1 VVVLAVVTASGR
13 RHSVFDAPV
22 PGGRVLSSYER
33 RQFNEIVS
41 GLIAED
47 PGIVTRHQPRVAP
60 RRPAVALLLWLS
72 MPFICA
78 LGGATGVLVALVAG
92 AYGLHLWF
100 RGLPPGPGKPATR
113 PPL

>member
-1 VVVLAVVTASGR
+1 VLN
-13 RHSVFDAPV
+13 
-22 PGGRVLSSYER
+22 SYER

-47 PGIVTRHQPRVAP
+47 PGIATRHQPRVQP
-60 RRPAVALLLWLS
+60 RRPAIAVLLWLS

-78 LGGATGVLVALVAG
+78 AGGATGVLVALVAG
-92 AYGLHLWF
+92 GYGLHLWF
-100 RGLPPGPGKPATR
+100 RGMPPVHGKPATR